1 MMKTRF
7 PFVFLFLIVIATS
20 SFSQQY
26 SKVIEVPN
34 KTSKELYSSAREWF
48 AKTFVSANDVLQMDD
63 LETGKLIGKGI
74 FLLIDW
80 TVNFNLEVI
89 VKDGRYKYDL
99 SNIMVT
105 MEVDG
110 IPLSKVDFKIYLDQ
124 KDYYRKGSDIT
135 WLKDSVIRKQNIKM
149 NNKFVE
155 ITASMNHNI
164 LLNIEETERL
174 IEEMFKS
181 LEASMFK
188 NNDW

>member
-1 MMKTRF
+1 MKTRF
-7 PFVFLFLIVIATS
+7 LFVFLFLFVIATS

-63 LETGKLIGKGI
+63 LQSGKLIGKGN
-74 FLLIDW
+74 FLLKDW
-80 TVNFNLEVI
+80 IVDFNFEVI
-89 VKDGRYKYDL
+89 VKEGRYKYDL
-99 SNIMVT
+99 SNIKVT

-110 IPLSKVDFKIYLDQ
+110 VPLSKVDFKTYLDQ
-124 KDYYRKGSDIT
+124 KEYYRKGSDIN
-135 WLKDSVIRKQNIKM
+135 WLKDSVIRKQNVKM
-149 NNKFVE
+149 NNRFIE
-155 ITASMNHNI
+155 ITASMNHKI
-164 LLNIEETERL
+164 LLNIEETERM